1 MPRLINNKEQRRVE
15 KTDVTEINKK
25 SGEKRVIVEEGEEEK
40 ERKKRGKC
48 KCIRIFISSY
58 FCYTISFFFF
68 FFVNPH
74 CAFKKKRKK
83 EINCDSIDIERID
96 RFFIIKKFHYKKFN
110 LICVIYTYFY
120 K

>member
-1 MPRLINNKEQRRVE
+1 MMPRLINNKEQRRVE

-25 SGEKRVIVEEGEEEK
+25 NGEKRVIVEEGDEEK

-68 FFVNPH
+68 VNPH
-74 CAFKKKRKK
+74 CAFKKKRK
-83 EINCDSIDIERID
+83 IER
-96 RFFIIKKFHYKKFN
+96 N
-110 LICVIYTYFY
+110 
-120 K
+120 

>member
-68 FFVNPH
+68 FSLTHIVH
-74 CAFKKKRKK
+74 LKKKEK
-83 EINCDSIDIERID
+83 
-96 RFFIIKKFHYKKFN
+96 
-110 LICVIYTYFY
+110 
-120 K
+120 